1 MVFADD
7 NTLWIGSSHCNQG
20 VRYQQAQ
27 TGANVQF
34 GCMTMFNTATNTATV
49 GPYQGDGTGI
59 AGVLGL
65 HKVYTTEGGQI
76 YIYKTTDMSALDN
89 SNVTVAGTAIDCA
102 YMDATSDGDNTIY

>member
-1 MVFADD
+1 
-7 NTLWIGSSHCNQG
+7 
-20 VRYQQAQ
+20 
-27 TGANVQF
+27 
-34 GCMTMFNTATNTATV
+34 MTMFNTATNTVTV

-102 YMDATSDGDNTIY
+102 YMDATSDGDNTDY